1 MFIEFYRLPMTVLQ
15 FLDLNFYKC
24 VKQRKSP
31 VLLNA
36 DSPQLSHITFP
47 QEHIVESNVQ
57 KPKHRG
63 ACYRGASIP
72 RKQRLNSGKV
82 EHIVRITA
90 FI

>member
-1 MFIEFYRLPMTVLQ
+1 MTVLQ
-15 FLDLNFYKC
+15 FLDLNFYKR

-31 VLLNA
+31 ILLNA

-47 QEHIVESNVQ
+47 QEHIVESNVE
-57 KPKHRG
+57 KPKHRS

-72 RKQRLNSGKV
+72 RKQKLISRKV
-82 EHIVRITA
+82 DHMVRITA